1 MLELVK
7 FLKEHPD
14 DWEDLLTQ
22 APYYLHIKK
31 GDGPNKGAVLFKY
44 DQFNSD
50 FYNPIVQEA
59 RGIILDQLDG
69 WRVIRMSFRKF
80 FNYGQPEAADIDW
93 STARVQEKED
103 GSLMS
108 ISWWPRQNRYLIS
121 TNGTIDAFRTKV
133 CSPTASFL
141 DSGDDAPTFADLF
154 MEGLAKSPVGHLHL
168 YEIFRKGYTY
178 TFELCS
184 PLNKVVVDWK
194 ETTLFHLA
202 TRNNETLEEENED
215 IGIQKPK
222 EFPLHSFDAVVD
234 AAQKINRIESDTVEH
249 EGFVVVDGNWSRVK
263 IKSPLYV
270 SAFYIAGNSLSFKRA
285 LGIIICNEED
295 EFVSYFPDTQKV
307 FNEVHQ
313 FIDRIEA
320 FMEEG
325 WKHFSSLPAQTHE
338 EFYGLVKDSQ
348 FASFY
353 LDKEKFSDLTAHQF
367 LFGGYRFWSLKD
379 KAYKLTPPVR
389 KLARRMKELY
399 TNADKEETWRY

>member
-80 FNYGQPEAADIDW
+80 FNYGQLEAADIDW

-108 ISWWPRQNRYLIS
+108 VSWWPRRNMYLIS

-133 CSPTASFL
+133 CSSTASFL

-154 MEGLAKSPVGHLHL
+154 MEGLARSPVGHLHL

-202 TRNNETLEEENED
+202 TRNNETLEEEDED

-222 EFPLHSFDAVVD
+222 EFSLHSFDAVVE

-249 EGFVVVDGNWSRVK
+249 EGFVVVDGNWNRVK

-270 SAFYIAGNSLSFKRA
+270 SAFYIASNSLSFKRA

>member
-31 GDGPNKGAVLFKY
+31 GDGPNEGAVLFKY

-108 ISWWPRQNRYLIS
+108 ISWWPRRNMYLIS

-154 MEGLAKSPVGHLHL
+154 MEGLARSPVGHLHL

-202 TRNNETLEEENED
+202 TRNNETLEEEDED

-222 EFPLHSFDAVVD
+222 EFPLHSFDAVVE

-249 EGFVVVDGNWSRVK
+249 EGFVVVDGNWNRVK

-270 SAFYIAGNSLSFKRA
+270 SAAYIAGNDLSLKRA
-285 LGIIICNEED
+285 LGIIICNEEE
-295 EFVSYFPDTQKV
+295 EFISYFPETKKV
-307 FNEVHQ
+307 FDAVRELVARVEHT
-313 FIDRIEA
+313 
-320 FMEEG
+320 MEEG
-325 WKHFSSLPAQTHE
+325 WEKYAPADGTTE
-338 EFYGLVKDSQ
+338 RDFFESVRDTQ
-348 FASFY
+348 FRAFY
-353 LDKEKFSDLTAHQF
+353 LKKEKFPDLTAHQF
-367 LFGGYRFWSLKD
+367 LFGGYRYWSEK
-379 KAYKLTPPVR
+379 KHEFKLTPPMN
-389 KLARRMKELY
+389 KLADTLKELY